1 MKKKTVFIVNNLFS
15 TDPSFW
21 QRKSTGAKEKLL
33 QIIDAQTVY
42 SHNLGLV
49 ITITESVFL
58 KVKEK
63 SQVTVQDTSPTRQ
76 TSLLFSSQ
84 TLFLKQISSLRNIFL
99 VA

>member
-42 SHNLGLV
+42 SHNLGLM

-63 SQVTVQDTSPTRQ
+63 SQVTVQDTSPQ
-76 TSLLFSSQ
+76 DKHHYYLVPKLF
-84 TLFLKQISSLRNIFL
+84 FLNK
-99 VA
+99 